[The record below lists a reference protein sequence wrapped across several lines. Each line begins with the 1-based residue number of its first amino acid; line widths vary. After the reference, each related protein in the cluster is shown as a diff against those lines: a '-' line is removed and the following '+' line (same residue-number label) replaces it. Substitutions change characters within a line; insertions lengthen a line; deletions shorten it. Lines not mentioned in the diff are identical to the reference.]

1 MLDTFLLTLSPML
14 VMFLCM
20 LIGFVLNKAN
30 LAPKNTGAVLSRL
43 ETHILMPALIINT
56 FTTYCTP
63 ASIADQAP
71 SILFCILGIAITVAL
86 AFPLARCFYK
96 DGYEKKLYQYALL
109 SANFG
114 FLGNA
119 IVPQILGQEALY
131 PYMLFTLLLNLMCY
145 GWWANILIPSGNS
158 KHSFLRNLLNPTF
171 MALILGAVL
180 GLLGVRQYLPDFL
193 TDTIAN
199 LSACMGPLA
208 MILTG
213 FIIGNYDLKALL
225 KNKKVYLA
233 SVLRLIVIPALVIG
247 IFYLLGANKQVL
259 VMSLFAFGTPL
270 GLNTVIIP
278 TSYGSD
284 AHTGASMTMISHVA
298 CILTIPLMYAILLAI
313 L

>member
-1 MLDTFLLTLSPML
+1 
-14 VMFLCM
+14 
-20 LIGFVLNKAN
+20 
-30 LAPKNTGAVLSRL
+30 
-43 ETHILMPALIINT
+43 
-56 FTTYCTP
+56 
-63 ASIADQAP
+63 
-71 SILFCILGIAITVAL
+71 
-86 AFPLARCFYK
+86 
-96 DGYEKKLYQYALL
+96 
-109 SANFG
+109 
-114 FLGNA
+114 
-119 IVPQILGQEALY
+119 
-131 PYMLFTLLLNLMCY
+131 
-145 GWWANILIPSGNS
+145 
-158 KHSFLRNLLNPTF
+158 